1 VRETETERER
11 EKDFG
16 QYFNGKVE
24 VEWELMGN
32 ESTFTSGVESLVVF

>member
-1 VRETETERER
+1 MRERER
-11 EKDFG
+11 DFG

-32 ESTFTSGVESLVVF
+32 ESTFTLELKVLWFFNGFA